1 MQPHI
6 QPQNLMTEQ
15 DLDQLFNRSKEKQ
28 KVKTEIHE
36 VVLNK
41 DSLLHKTNR
50 DFANT
55 KFLRLDNDFDKL
67 LTGIAPNYLDD
78 KENIGASIDQGDL
91 TSKFKKDYIIGKVI
105 GEGAYASVRVAIYRP
120 ENKKI
125 AIKAYEKSK
134 IKEAVRKRTIRR

>member
-67 LTGIAPNYLDD
+67 LTGIAPSYLDD
-78 KENIGASIDQGDL
+78 KENIGAPI
-91 TSKFKKDYIIGKVI
+91 
-105 GEGAYASVRVAIYRP
+105 
-120 ENKKI
+120 
-125 AIKAYEKSK
+125 
-134 IKEAVRKRTIRR
+134 

>member
-1 MQPHI
+1 
-6 QPQNLMTEQ
+6 MTEQ
-15 DLDQLFNRSKEKQ
+15 DLDQLFYKSKEKQ
-28 KVKTEIHE
+28 KIKTEIYE
-36 VVLNK
+36 VPSNK
-41 DSLLHKTNR
+41 ESIFCRPKR

-67 LTGIAPNYLDD
+67 LTGIAHSYIED
-78 KENIGASIDQGDL
+78 KENISVPLDQGDL
-91 TSKFKKDYIIGKVI
+91 TAKFKRDYIIGKVI
-105 GEGAYASVRVAIYRP
+105 GEGAYASVRVAIFRP